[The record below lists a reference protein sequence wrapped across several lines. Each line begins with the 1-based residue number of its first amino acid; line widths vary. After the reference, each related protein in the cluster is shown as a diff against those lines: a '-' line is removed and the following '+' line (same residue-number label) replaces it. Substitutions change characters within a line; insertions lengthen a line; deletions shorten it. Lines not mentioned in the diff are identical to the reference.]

1 MFNNVYYGE
10 KGLTSTSANFI
21 ANKSKEI
28 FEGIEKELDEFTFVN
43 VTYKVAGAEPILV
56 EAGKS
61 LDWLKTK
68 IDELDKIGKLKALNA
83 WLREAVKQKDDA
95 QEDLRNKDMI
105 RWLCEKEETIM
116 ERPRLNAVT
125 EDMIIN
131 QMTVGERQ
139 KYLELE
145 AQAANIG
152 KIIHRDGSFNKARK
166 IVKNQMGKQDVTGV
180 GTPSLTVSMYSSS
193 VPVEEIDK
201 LFMQLQDKFR
211 KIQAELNGIKH
222 AIKEKETKENDRLL
236 SEYQIQQNEYDAWFK
251 MKNAEFSQFKNNEM
265 QRIADLKVI
274 IPDNLKDIYE
284 YVQNS

>member
-10 KGLTSTSANFI
+10 KGLTSTSANFT

-61 LDWLKTK
+61 IDWLKTK

-83 WLREAVKQKDDA
+83 WLREAVKQKEDA
-95 QEDLRNKDMI
+95 QEELRGKDLI
-105 RWLCEKEETIM
+105 RWLCEKEEKIM
-116 ERPRLNAVT
+116 ERPRLNAIT

-236 SEYQIQQNEYDAWFK
+236 SEYQTQQNEYDAWFK

-265 QRIADLKVI
+265 QRIADLKII

>member
-10 KGLTSTSANFI
+10 NGLTSTSANFT

-43 VTYKVAGAEPILV
+43 VTYKVAGTEPILV

-61 LDWLKTK
+61 LDWLKAK

-95 QEDLRNKDMI
+95 QEELRNKDMI
-105 RWLCEKEETIM
+105 RWLCEKEERIM

-152 KIIHRDGSFNKARK
+152 KIIHRDGAFNKARK

-236 SEYQIQQNEYDAWFK
+236 SEYQTQQNEYDAWFK

-265 QRIADLKVI
+265 QRIADLKII

>member
-95 QEDLRNKDMI
+95 QEELRNKDMI
-105 RWLCEKEETIM
+105 RWLCEKEEKIM

-236 SEYQIQQNEYDAWFK
+236 SEYQTQQNEYDAWYK

-265 QRIADLKVI
+265 QRIADLKII

>member
-43 VTYKVAGAEPILV
+43 VTYKVAGTEPILV

-105 RWLCEKEETIM
+105 RWLCEKEEKIM
-116 ERPRLNAVT
+116 ERPRLNTVT

-236 SEYQIQQNEYDAWFK
+236 SEYQTQQNEYDAWFK

-265 QRIADLKVI
+265 QRIADLKII

>member
-95 QEDLRNKDMI
+95 QEELRNKDMI
-105 RWLCEKEETIM
+105 RWLCEKEERIM

-236 SEYQIQQNEYDAWFK
+236 SEYQTQQNEYDAWFK

-265 QRIADLKVI
+265 QRIADLKII